1 MKTLKLWVHKKKAID
16 KQGEEISLNPRE
28 VPDIVIGDV
37 VEIYHPEEEYSR
49 LLLQVNNLQEDFGQ
63 KDSVVSIEQSIA
75 AAFQLKAYK
84 NVIINKVDKEEVTA
98 DLVEVLFKDQ
108 YYSRSD
114 MNRFRNN
121 MIGTCVYLNK
131 KIDFC
136 EMRAQVN
143 ELWCRGERVTC
154 GVISEDTRIVFRSST
169 AVVQVFIQMSSEMWE
184 FDINGDLY
192 FEKAVNGF
200 LCDLYA
206 KWKEQNCLHDVSI
219 VMFSRTFYDAQSR
232 DEFPPYMQDCL
243 QQDHMGR
250 FYEDFYRIVVQNE
263 RYDEWTG
270 TIKQLR
276 KNFYEYPKRVLNYHD
291 RPGFKVPKA
300 KNSTAAQGNFLETLN
315 MTLNLFERY
324 YYDRNFDRTGK
335 VAVVITPGA
344 GVFEVDRE
352 LTNITKQRTIDCG
365 IGSDLVCMGEQ
376 PLHAAPLFKFHS
388 KSQGMMA
395 EVGDDYNIPHWMNH
409 SFYTSKNQIQFYSN
423 KTFVPRIKIP
433 PEIFEMKKVKEL
445 PREQD
450 NLSCGSDDD
459 NFPFVDYDEYDAQ
472 VFKLPAKNVPMM
484 TYGRSN
490 KFGKKQRSE
499 RNMDQVPH
507 TVLEAKML
515 RAKRHRTISDNISS
529 LPVEKTETTLVS
541 KAMSIPSQS
550 SSGYDDISTSIGCY
564 PAIGIQGN
572 TYGSTEGDSYM
583 TLRPIVGSAGSPVS
597 HRKSLHKYKRH
608 RALINPFAPSRMQFK
623 MTSNRRR
630 WVHAFPTD
638 PHGAA
643 VQTHHVHTYSYH
655 DNADEDPDLCELTAE
670 TIQAAQLAVK
680 ERKELGI
687 NQSSD
692 SISDFDDISMYKS
705 GSPSKG
711 WSSYDILRGS
721 TGAGAK
727 DLRSQHSFLWGPTG
741 EQEWSPELTT
751 GQDWRPLDDAE
762 SSKTESRLIK
772 PILTADFENTQNF
785 CAGISVDWKSLIMPA
800 SLPITTDYF
809 PDAKSLNN
817 DYMLSEY
824 QLIPETLNSGY
835 FTNPPDSEDERY
847 YRKTPLTTK
856 QVFNEMIS
864 QRLAQGFQLINML
877 KYHGPSQQVAG
888 QGSLPHR
895 YILGSSPQVSSSM
908 TGLRRARPR
917 EEHRE
922 EIYLSIGRIFHKLSL
937 EGLTITVTRYR
948 PRHPNAQLSYNYKY
962 RFQAPDSYNYD
973 VSWSEFRNEKLE
985 NYNWNYLDQYICTRG
1000 EGDFGLMDS
1009 LKFWRSRF
1017 FILPCSNSATKKIID
1032 GHPRCDIYE
1041 EKTGAELKQLLTGFT
1056 KYLETLNKMKRTAT
1070 TRITNCKHKQFLDKN
1085 PGGIPM
1091 PDTRPDD
1098 EVLSVTSPSD
1108 KIVKWMLDDE
1118 CGIPM
1123 LPKQQGL
1130 PNQSFISAEVVEW
1143 CYYHVKGVKG
1153 VKHAMEVLQQVL
1165 HDGYIIH
1172 ASGSPTHQMI
1182 YGFYLYTFREGKNDL
1197 SCNPLFQ
1204 NDWCE
1209 VAFMPVVDNVGPSYV
1224 KFSLEEEGH
1233 NADDLTIPPDDWRVQ
1248 TGLNVNGN
1256 TWAQQSGIL
1265 WLEESPPVGILSGH
1279 LNSATLMHKYVNVE
1293 VDTQNRSDRPE
1304 WATARYHAYYSPL
1317 NGFELQVQWMVST
1330 GQILGELVNNWGRKA
1345 GSCQFHIL
1353 PVPCDPFALPSAM
1366 FNDPL
1371 RGPIFVP
1378 LSVTAMEPEGVLFAN
1393 YDEDTREQRI
1403 LQLQEAIIKRFGFMG
1418 SSVRIGENKGLP
1430 HRHEEYHQY
1439 VHCTGGMFII
1449 IEETKA
1455 SASTP
1460 TVKEKKVMTSPASY
1474 GHSVNFSAARMTRS
1488 CESFKKSS
1496 AEMRKD
1502 YIARQTSQ
1510 TIDAQKYEQEVE
1522 IGFLWSWNFMLSKKW
1537 RSSNTGDEIFQDTVL
1552 RDFRAFCSN
1561 QENRLFEFWCRYKG
1575 DDFL

>member
-1 MKTLKLWVHKKKAID
+1 MDALRKKRPEMNLDAMLFHQDNAPAHRCQETLLIINFLGFNRLQHAPYSPDLAPTDFAVF
-16 KQGEEISLNPRE
+16 PR
-28 VPDIVIGDV
+28 
-37 VEIYHPEEEYSR
+37 
-49 LLLQVNNLQEDFGQ
+49 
-63 KDSVVSIEQSIA
+63 
-75 AAFQLKAYK
+75 LKA
-84 NVIINKVDKEEVTA
+84 
-98 DLVEVLFKDQ
+98 DLRENRYENLDHLRMAV
-108 YYSRSD
+108 RSIVRSYD
-114 MNRFRNN
+114 RTWYLGIFSKL
-121 MIGTCVYLNK
+121 IGTCVYLNK

-154 GVISEDTRIVFRSST
+154 GVISEDTR
-169 AVVQVFIQMSSEMWE
+169 VFIQMSSEMWE

-291 RPGFKVPKA
+291 RPV
-300 KNSTAAQGNFLETLN
+300 
-315 MTLNLFERY
+315 FERY

-352 LTNITKQRTIDCG
+352 LTNITKQRTIDCE
-365 IGSDLVCMGEQ
+365 SER
-376 PLHAAPLFKFHS
+376 AS
-388 KSQGMMA
+388 KRTRQ
-395 EVGDDYNIPHWMNH
+395 
-409 SFYTSKNQIQFYSN
+409 
-423 KTFVPRIKIP
+423 
-433 PEIFEMKKVKEL
+433 
-445 PREQD
+445 
-450 NLSCGSDDD
+450 
-459 NFPFVDYDEYDAQ
+459 
-472 VFKLPAKNVPMM
+472 
-484 TYGRSN
+484 YGRSN

-550 SSGYDDISTSIGCY
+550 
-564 PAIGIQGN
+564 N
-572 TYGSTEGDSYM
+572 
-583 TLRPIVGSAGSPVS
+583 
-597 HRKSLHKYKRH
+597 
-608 RALINPFAPSRMQFK
+608 
-623 MTSNRRR
+623 
-630 WVHAFPTD
+630 

-670 TIQAAQLAVK
+670 TIQYGAAQGLVQ
-680 ERKELGI
+680 RI
-687 NQSSD
+687 
-692 SISDFDDISMYKS
+692 
-705 GSPSKG
+705 
-711 WSSYDILRGS
+711 YDHS
-721 TGAGAK
+721 TRFCGAPQENKNG
-727 DLRSQHSFLWGPTG
+727 LQNSQ
-741 EQEWSPELTT
+741 
-751 GQDWRPLDDAE
+751 QDWRPLDDAE

-917 EEHRE
+917 EEHR
-922 EIYLSIGRIFHKLSL
+922 
-937 EGLTITVTRYR
+937 
-948 PRHPNAQLSYNYKY
+948 Y

-1056 KYLETLNKMKRTAT
+1056 K
-1070 TRITNCKHKQFLDKN
+1070 
-1085 PGGIPM
+1085 
-1091 PDTRPDD
+1091 PDD

-1182 YGFYLYTFREGKNDL
+1182 YGFYLYTFREGKN
-1197 SCNPLFQ
+1197 
-1204 NDWCE
+1204 
-1209 VAFMPVVDNVGPSYV
+1209 VVDNVGPSYV

-1256 TWAQQSGIL
+1256 TWAQQS
-1265 WLEESPPVGILSGH
+1265 
-1279 LNSATLMHKYVNVE
+1279 
-1293 VDTQNRSDRPE
+1293 D
-1304 WATARYHAYYSPL
+1304 
-1317 NGFELQVQWMVST
+1317 
-1330 GQILGELVNNWGRKA
+1330 
-1345 GSCQFHIL
+1345 
-1353 PVPCDPFALPSAM
+1353 
-1366 FNDPL
+1366 
-1371 RGPIFVP
+1371 
-1378 LSVTAMEPEGVLFAN
+1378 